1 MLISEARDFL
11 RHAKASGRMAHA
23 YTIVAPPRAEGAD
36 FAKFAMKLLACHAD
50 NAPCGECDSCRQIDS
65 GSFPDAFWLRPA
77 KKSRIISV
85 DQMRRGPPERH
96 NDFDP
101 PYFLT
106 WLGETALLGGW
117 KFGVIEFADRMNEAA
132 SNALLKTL
140 EEPPPETL
148 LLLLTDTPQALLP
161 TIVSRCEELALTLPP
176 AELEPRHFE
185 PLMALL
191 SSMDYHGPLAA
202 HAYSQ
207 AILAILAKM
216 QAEAEEEVG
225 SEADA
230 TEDGGVKMDKDEEK
244 AIVAARYRQ
253 KRFLLVATLQ
263 RWLRDIL
270 AIAAAGD
277 SAPLHYSQFA
287 DSLRERASR
296 IPLSVAMA
304 NIEAIEELFI
314 QLESRNIADST
325 VFPYWLDRIDFG
337 GSSK

>member
-1 MLISEARDFL
+1 MLVSEARDFL

-36 FAKFAMKLLACHAD
+36 FAKFAMKLLACRGE
-50 NAPCGECDSCRQIDS
+50 NAPCGECAACRQIDS
-65 GSFPDAFWLRPA
+65 GAFPDAFWLRPA

-85 DQMRRGPPERH
+85 DQMRRGPPEHR

-117 KFGVIEFADRMNEAA
+117 KFGIIEFADRMNEAA

-148 LLLLTDTPQALLP
+148 MLLLTDTPQALLP
-161 TIVSRCEELALTLPP
+161 TIVSRCEEVALTLPP
-176 AELEPRHFE
+176 AELEARHFE

-191 SSMDYHGPLAA
+191 SSMDYRGPFAA

-216 QAEAEEEVG
+216 QAEAEEEAG
-225 SEADA
+225 NEADA
-230 TEDGGVKMDKDEEK
+230 TEEGGVKVDKDEEK
-244 AIVAARYRQ
+244 AIVASLYRQ
-253 KRFLLVATLQ
+253 KRSVLVATLQ

-277 SAPLHYSQFA
+277 AAPIHYSQFA

-296 IPLSVAMA
+296 IPLSAALA
-304 NIEAIEELFI
+304 NIEAVEELSI
-314 QLESRNIADST
+314 QLEARNLPDST